1 MEDLAARTRRETGA
15 RLLRCS
21 HIGGVVKIVVGSD
34 IRRVNVS
41 VVVVMACCLG
51 D

>member
-1 MEDLAARTRRETGA
+1 MENLAARTRRETGA

-21 HIGGVVKIVVGSD
+21 HIGGVVKVVVSSD

-41 VVVVMACCLG
+41 VVVMACCLG